1 MTAGKAAVGQEAG
14 IFDVLEG
21 TPPTGVFPLNENHWS
36 NVLAWLLSKQTNPAT
51 ADVFLETLAALAE
64 VGVPESDTW
73 EVLREAKIS
82 ERRRIDILLQFG
94 DKSRWLIET
103 KVDPSY
109 QDQWQVSDEA
119 AVLGANDYLVIVG
132 PVGLDDLSTEMVSV
146 IRSDARIRLVLWRD
160 LADRCEQMLGL
171 SSLGM
176 VSRCVLYGMAR
187 YWRKESGPAFDGMV
201 KTIVAEN
208 GWETF
213 YPDDFKQA
221 FIARFPDVW
230 EQSVAQRGLSGQGN
244 AHQQLTQALSGLC
257 QRKSGFR
264 LQKTGNSRAPKPS
277 DWGFPLI
284 YEYEVVIR

>member
-1 MTAGKAAVGQEAG
+1 MTEGVAALGQEAG

-21 TPPTGVFPLNENHWS
+21 TTPTGIFPLNENHWS
-36 NVLAWLLSKQTNPAT
+36 NVLAWLLSKQTSPAT
-51 ADVFLETLAALAE
+51 ADDFLGALAALAE
-64 VGVPESDTW
+64 VGVPEWDTW
-73 EVLREAKIS
+73 EVLREVKLS
-82 ERRRIDILLQFG
+82 ERRRIDLRLQFG

-119 AVLGANDYLVIVG
+119 AVLGANDYLIIVG
-132 PVGLDDLSTEMVSV
+132 PVGIDDLSTEMVSV
-146 IRSDARIRLVLWRD
+146 IRSDARIRLVPWRA
-160 LADRCEQMLGL
+160 LADRCEQMVGI
-171 SSLGM
+171 SSLGT
-176 VSRCVLYGMAR
+176 VARCVLYGIAR
-187 YWRKESGPAFDGMV
+187 YWRKESGPAFDRRV

-208 GWETF
+208 GWDAF

-221 FIARFPDVW
+221 FIDRFPDVW

-244 AHQQLTQALSGLC
+244 AHQQLTQALSGMC

-264 LQKTGNSRAPKPS
+264 LRKTGNSRAPKPS

-284 YEYEVVIR
+284 YEYEVVSR